1 MYLPILAP
9 GTKSMTHMGIVDDW
23 ADVFNNI
30 STCRY
35 EDAVLGILCCILLLL
50 LRVSFSKQ
58 TYVKICVLHGRT
70 HDNWST
76 LEVQASIGSNH
87 VRMKD

>member
-1 MYLPILAP
+1 
-9 GTKSMTHMGIVDDW
+9 MGIFDDW

-58 TYVKICVLHGRT
+58 SYVEEYTII
-70 HDNWST
+70 T
-76 LEVQASIGSNH
+76 LCYKYRAGIFKQSMGAWN
-87 VRMKD
+87 

>member
-1 MYLPILAP
+1 MMYPPILAP

-50 LRVSFSKQ
+50 LRVSFTNKPMWQNTPSLFY
-58 TYVKICVLHGRT
+58 TRSTVLEFLNNLWGLGT
-70 HDNWST
+70 
-76 LEVQASIGSNH
+76 E
-87 VRMKD
+87 

>member
-1 MYLPILAP
+1 
-9 GTKSMTHMGIVDDW
+9 MGIVDDW

-50 LRVSFSKQ
+50 LRVRFTKQ
-58 TYVKICVLHGRT
+58 SYVAQYTIIILPYEYRLV
-70 HDNWST
+70 
-76 LEVQASIGSNH
+76 
-87 VRMKD
+87 